1 MITGH
6 FVFNPNASSKK
17 LLKKRSTPLG
27 DNSPALSREN
37 LGTAVK
43 IRVEK

>member
-17 LLKKRSTPLG
+17 LLKKTLNTIGGQQPRPT
-27 DNSPALSREN
+27 
-37 LGTAVK
+37 VK
-43 IRVEK
+43 ICIKNFLVGF